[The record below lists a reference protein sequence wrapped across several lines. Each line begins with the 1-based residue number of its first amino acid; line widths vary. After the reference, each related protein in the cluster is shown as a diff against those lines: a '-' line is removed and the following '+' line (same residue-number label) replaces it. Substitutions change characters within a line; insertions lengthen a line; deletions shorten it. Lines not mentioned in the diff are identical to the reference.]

1 MLAPSVLMDIRV
13 KTEYQ
18 VIRVIAD
25 QKVWLVNVASEDQED
40 FMDYQVNKAI
50 KVLTDNRVSQVEMV
64 DRASLVNVAI
74 EDNQVRTTIET
85 FKVTRIY
92 FRYSR

>member
-50 KVLTDNRVSQVEMV
+50 KVLTDNQVFRVEMV
-64 DRASLVNVAI
+64 DQANLVNVGK
-74 EDNQVRTTIET
+74 EDNQV
-85 FKVTRIY
+85 
-92 FRYSR
+92 

>member
-1 MLAPSVLMDIRV
+1 MLVPSVLMDIRV

-40 FMDYQVNKAI
+40 LMDYQGDKEI
-50 KVLTDNRVSQVEMV
+50 KVLTDNQVFQVEMV
-64 DRASLVNVAI
+64 DQANLVNVAI
-74 EDNQVRTTIET
+74 EDNQV
-85 FKVTRIY
+85 
-92 FRYSR
+92 